1 MLIPLF
7 LCRYCARGD
16 SLCETGEKFKVT
28 IDISELLFDSM
39 VDPVPASQDDVYT
52 HRYEEFRFELR
63 PAAGAVLTIARQLP
77 AVYSVIMALD

>member
-1 MLIPLF
+1 M
-7 LCRYCARGD
+7 
-16 SLCETGEKFKVT
+16 FKVT